1 METAPTPRG
10 TQLYWQW
17 EINSPRLTSS
27 WVLLEGDD
35 EYPHPRVPRTYPGII
50 RPLLCLLMVPHDGYI
65 SKYNQC
71 NLFRLIF
78 QNKLHHN
85 PYFMLSN
92 RVLEGQITFI
102 VKINV

>member
-1 METAPTPRG
+1 
-10 TQLYWQW
+10 
-17 EINSPRLTSS
+17 
-27 WVLLEGDD
+27 
-35 EYPHPRVPRTYPGII
+35 
-50 RPLLCLLMVPHDGYI
+50 MVPHDGYI

-71 NLFRLIF
+71 NRFRLFF

-92 RVLEGQITFI
+92 RILEGQITFI